1 MAKTNSATIFLSW
14 RYNTILICIALA
26 VLGLTLRVF
35 SLAILKQHFLR
46 HEGDERVLRVV
57 NTPAF
62 RGMIMDR
69 NGFPLAVSTT
79 VYSAWINPR
88 EFKHSKT
95 DIAKIAALL
104 KIHSNDI
111 LDVLANKKNREFV
124 YLKRALSPQV
134 ASQLRKLN
142 LPGLNLQQEYH
153 RYYPEGEVT
162 AHVIGFTN
170 IDDQGQE
177 GLELSFNDWLAG
189 EQGKRWVIKD
199 RLGQVISDVQTIK
212 EQKPGSDLIL
222 SIDRRIQYL
231 AYRELLT
238 ACAQNN
244 ASSGSAI
251 VLDAK
256 TGEILAMVNQPS
268 YNPNNRLTDH
278 SRFRNRAVTDLFEPG
293 STIKAFTIAAAL
305 ESGLYAPD
313 SSVDTSPG
321 WMRIDRNMVR
331 DEHNNGILSL
341 AEILKRSSNMG
352 AAKIALSLPNGK
364 IWDMLDRVGFGES
377 TAIGFPGE
385 QNGTLIRRPVWGK
398 FMLATLS
405 FGYGLSTTILQ
416 LVRSYGILANNGVKV
431 PLSLLKVDKEV
442 TGQAVIPSEIA
453 HQVVGLL
460 EKGIAK
466 TARIPGYRVAGK
478 SGTSKQVGAEGYE
491 KHYNSSYI
499 GIAPVSNPRIIVA
512 VIINDPQGKD
522 YLGAKVSAPVFAKIM
537 EGTLRLLEIPPDEGS
552 AV

>member
-1 MAKTNSATIFLSW
+1 MAKSTTPPSFLSW
-14 RYNTILICIALA
+14 RYNAILIIIALI
-26 VLGLTLRVF
+26 VFSLTLRVF

-46 HEGDERVLRVV
+46 HEGDERVLRMV

-88 EFKHSKT
+88 EFNHSNI
-95 DIAKIAALL
+95 DMAKIAAVL
-104 KIHSNDI
+104 KINSNEINEI
-111 LDVLANKKNREFV
+111 LTNKKNREFV

-134 ASQLRKLN
+134 AAQLRALN
-142 LPGLNLQQEYH
+142 LPGVNLQQEYH

-177 GLELSFNDWLAG
+177 GLELSFNEWLAG

-199 RLGQVISDVQTIK
+199 RLGRVISDMQTIR
-212 EQKPGSDLIL
+212 EQKPGSDLVL

-244 ASSGSAI
+244 ATSGSAI

-268 YNPNNRLTDH
+268 YNPNNRNTNASH
-278 SRFRNRAVTDLFEPG
+278 FRNRAVTDLFEPG

-305 ESGLYAPD
+305 ESGLYQSD
-313 SSVDTSPG
+313 STVDTSPG
-321 WMRIDRNMVR
+321 WMRVDRNMVR
-331 DEHNNGILSL
+331 DERNYGVLSL
-341 AEILKRSSNMG
+341 AEILQHSSNMG
-352 AAKIALSLPNGK
+352 AAKIALSLPNDK
-364 IWDMLDRVGFGES
+364 IWNILDRVGFGES
-377 TAIGFPGE
+377 TGISFPGE

-398 FMLATLS
+398 FVLSTLS
-405 FGYGLSTTILQ
+405 FGYGLSSTMLQ
-416 LVRSYGILANNGVKV
+416 LVRSYGILANNGEKI
-431 PLSLLKVDKEV
+431 PISLLKVDKEV
-442 TGQAVIPSEIA
+442 AGKSVISPNVA
-453 HQVVGLL
+453 HEVVALL
-460 EKGIAK
+460 EKSIAK
-466 TARIPGYRVAGK
+466 AARIPGYRVAGK

-499 GIAPVSNPRIIVA
+499 GIAPVSNPRLIVA
-512 VIINDPQGKD
+512 VVINDPQGKD

-552 AV
+552 VV